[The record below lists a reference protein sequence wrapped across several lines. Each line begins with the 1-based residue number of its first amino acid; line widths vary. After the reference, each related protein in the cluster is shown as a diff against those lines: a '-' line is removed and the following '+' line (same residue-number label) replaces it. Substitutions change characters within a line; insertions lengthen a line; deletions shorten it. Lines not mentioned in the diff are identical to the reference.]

1 VQLDP
6 TMARF
11 LSLSLSI
18 YILTLFSLAFFWCIK
33 LFGLVDSLLLER
45 EMGRER
51 RNGDRGE
58 KGDNR

>member
-1 VQLDP
+1 
-6 TMARF
+6 
-11 LSLSLSI
+11 
-18 YILTLFSLAFFWCIK
+18 
-33 LFGLVDSLLLER
+33 LVDSLLLER